1 MFTNPKSPKRSVYMR
16 QFEEIATI
24 IEKKGYSLH
33 SIITDTI
40 KEFNMKTLCHRSG
53 LVKQAGYGAFD
64 ILVLLLLM
72 PLMSLKTVNQLIKDE
87 YSGIVKM
94 KKDTI
99 YRFKNN
105 EKAPWRSL
113 LMNIAKAFRQ
123 KTSDKNLASGIKVVT
138 AFIIDD
144 TILKHA
150 GWKIENITHVF
161 DHCQNKTFYGFKQL
175 VLGYFDGISI
185 IPVDFSMHSE
195 KALKPAKRKK
205 QYKKDIPTR
214 SAGGKRRKELKRN
227 KIHQAVAMVKRA
239 VKHGFTAQYV
249 LCDSWFTSHDFIK
262 DIRAIKNGT
271 MHIIAGIRA
280 DKRKYNHDGE
290 MFSAKDLIKKCKANG
305 KEKRCRSMKSRYFE
319 LVVDYGDI
327 GSVKLLISR
336 YPGQKDWRVF
346 ICTDTTLPFIE
357 IMRIYGIRWRIEV
370 MFEEQKQF
378 LNLGKCQSNDFDAQ
392 IADATISAILY
403 ILLVYVKNTESYVSI
418 GELYHC
424 LCNDINKKIQAEQL
438 WGLFENVLETSF
450 NNASFN
456 DNLEYHSFSNNQ
468 TYLALKGFFSA
479 SFLSNKLDELYEAV

>member
-1 MFTNPKSPKRSVYMR
+1 MR

-24 IEKKGYSLH
+24 IESKGYSLH

-72 PLMSLKTVNQLIKDE
+72 PLMALKTVNQLVKDE
-87 YSGIVKM
+87 YQGIVKM

-105 EKAPWRSL
+105 EKNPWRSL
-113 LMNIAKAFRQ
+113 LMNVAKAFRQ
-123 KTSDKNLASGIKVVT
+123 KTSGKNQAASVDGIT

-144 TILKHA
+144 TLLSHA
-150 GWKIENITHVF
+150 GWKIENITRVF
-161 DHCQNKTFYGFKQL
+161 DHCLKKTFYGFKEL
-175 VLGYFDGISI
+175 MLGYYDGLSI
-185 IPVDFSMHSE
+185 IPIDFSLHSE
-195 KALKPAKRKK
+195 KALKPGKKRK
-205 QYKKDIPTR
+205 QYKKDVRPG

-227 KIHQAVAMVKRA
+227 KIHQAVDMLKRA

-262 DIRAIKNGT
+262 DIRAIKNGA

-290 MFSAKDLIKKCKANG
+290 MFSAKGLIKKCKVNS
-305 KEKRCRSMKSRYFE
+305 KEKRCRSMNTRYYE

-327 GSVKLLISR
+327 GMVKLLISR
-336 YPGQKDWRVF
+336 FPGQKDWRVF
-346 ICTDTTLPFIE
+346 ICTDTSLQFIE
-357 IMRIYGIRWRIEV
+357 IMRIYGVRWSVEI
-370 MFEEQKQF
+370 MFKEQKQY

-392 IADATISAILY
+392 IADTTISSILY
-403 ILLVYVKNTESYVSI
+403 ILLVYVKNVDSYESI
-418 GELYHC
+418 GELYDFVC
-424 LCNDINKKIQAEQL
+424 GDIKKKTLAEKL
-438 WGLFENVLETSF
+438 WELFEDVLEASF
-450 NNASFN
+450 NNASFKG
-456 DNLEYHSFSNNQ
+456 DLELRSFKNIQ
-468 TYLALKGFFSA
+468 AYMAIKGLFSA
-479 SFLSNKLDELYEAV
+479 SFLSNELEVLTKSA